1 MYTCDLTIFKITF
14 QLSARV
20 AESSNTE
27 SNMMIFILDQLY
39 TMKSKVQQLEKGEN
53 EMKLALKSCERRIQ
67 VVETRKYSV
76 PL

>member
-53 EMKLALKSCERRIQ
+53 EMKLALISCERRIQ